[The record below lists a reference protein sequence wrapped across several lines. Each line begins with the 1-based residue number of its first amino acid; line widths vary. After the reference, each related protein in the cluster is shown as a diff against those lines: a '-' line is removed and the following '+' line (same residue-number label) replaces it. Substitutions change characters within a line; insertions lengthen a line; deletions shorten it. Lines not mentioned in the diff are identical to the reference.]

1 MVLDEIINSKIDNP
15 TYIGSE
21 SELVGALQ
29 GEDSRPNHWSQRWGE
44 YRRWLDKKGDD
55 SPDQHGHIP
64 LNTMIEIA

>member
-29 GEDSRPNHWSQRWGE
+29 GEDSRPNHWSQR
-44 YRRWLDKKGDD
+44 
-55 SPDQHGHIP
+55 
-64 LNTMIEIA
+64 